1 MKKGFTLAELLGVIV
16 IIGLLLLLL
25 IPLIIN
31 GIKSRQDDVKYI
43 QDDIMEEI
51 AGQYMDLDKEKYPGF
66 AGDIYCISF
75 KELSD
80 AGLLDN
86 VLGSLGDDDSYD
98 INKTAIQVNVLDG
111 GKKTYE
117 VTNTNECSN
126 KQSQNI
132 IITVTPPNNKWAL
145 SKTVTIKYPDLGSGK
160 TVFTKG
166 FAHAMEIDETVTSP
180 TFNIIKEYLTGD
192 MPLYHMDVYRLNE
205 KSDELGIEEYYDK
218 GGVTIIEWADLI
230 PDLLPPNRLDIKFKV
245 IDEDTRVLLITPHGK
260 EYEDICE
267 AVL

>member
-1 MKKGFTLAELLGVIV
+1 MVIDMDYKITTRNELETIELA
-16 IIGLLLLLL
+16 
-25 IPLIIN
+25 
-31 GIKSRQDDVKYI
+31 
-43 QDDIMEEI
+43 
-51 AGQYMDLDKEKYPGF
+51 
-66 AGDIYCISF
+66 
-75 KELSD
+75 
-80 AGLLDN
+80 
-86 VLGSLGDDDSYD
+86 
-98 INKTAIQVNVLDG
+98 
-111 GKKTYE
+111 
-117 VTNTNECSN
+117 
-126 KQSQNI
+126 QNI
-132 IITVTPPNNKWAL
+132 ESEKFSNMVICLTG
-145 SKTVTIKYPDLGSGK
+145 DLGSGK